1 MFHRNML
8 KINSKSGESNIIQ
21 PLAFKYPNRWHR
33 DTKIR
38 PFFSTYK
45 KINTIISPKKMK
57 SLHFAPWY
65 QSIFWN
71 KS

>member
-1 MFHRNML
+1 MFHRNVL
-8 KINSKSGESNIIQ
+8 KINSKSVENNIIHLL
-21 PLAFKYPNRWHR
+21 PLKYPNRWHGN
-33 DTKIR
+33 TKIR
-38 PFFSTYK
+38 PFFCTYK

-65 QSIFWN
+65 KSIFWN